1 MGFPGVARPAC
12 HRYTCVCV
20 CTRIKPERN
29 FRPEDFVELIPEGQE
44 IANKILLSPVE
55 INPSRATDDPL
66 LYFALCL
73 FLKLYLDD
81 SLVDEKPSREKIDC
95 DNYVKVRTYENFL
108 IHNYFLNVTYLE
120 F

>member
-1 MGFPGVARPAC
+1 MNIDKEIRKLGFPGVTRPAC

-20 CTRIKPERN
+20 RMRIKPGRN

-44 IANKILLSPVE
+44 IANKILLSPLE

-66 LYFALCL
+66 LYIALCL

-81 SLVDEKPSREKIDC
+81 S
-95 DNYVKVRTYENFL
+95 
-108 IHNYFLNVTYLE
+108 
-120 F
+120 